1 MINVSVIVPVYNTE
15 KYLKRCLDSLVNQSL
30 KEIEIPN
37 SLMSF
42 LGRNEQPL
50 FAVKTVRDAAMFT
63 DKKILICDKQGI
75 TGKKTEYYAIPYSK
89 IVTYAIET
97 AGHFDLDSE
106 IKLFLTGG
114 IEIEMKFL
122 RGKNMDELLKRVF
135 NVINE
140 YVTM

>member
-1 MINVSVIVPVYNTE
+1 MEVENKKIFNFYGEV
-15 KYLKRCLDSLVNQSL
+15 
-30 KEIEIPN
+30 EIPR
-37 SLMSF
+37 SLMDF
-42 LGRNEQPL
+42 VGRNEQPL
-50 FAVKTVRDAAMFT
+50 FAVKTVRDAALFT

-106 IKLFLTGG
+106 IKLFLAGG
-114 IEIEMKFL
+114 IEIEMNFL
-122 RGKNMDELLKRVF
+122 KGKNMDQLLGKVF

>member
-1 MINVSVIVPVYNTE
+1 MDEMS
-15 KYLKRCLDSLVNQSL
+15 KKRIFNFYG
-30 KEIEIPN
+30 EIEIPQ
-37 SLMSF
+37 SLMTF
-42 LGRNEQPL
+42 VARNEQPL
-50 FAVKTVRDAAMFT
+50 FAVKTIRDAALFT

-89 IVTYAIET
+89 IVTYSIET

-122 RGKNMDELLKRVF
+122 KGKSMDQLLGKVF
-135 NVINE
+135 SVINE
-140 YVTM
+140 YVMI

>member
-1 MINVSVIVPVYNTE
+1 MEDQTNNN
-15 KYLKRCLDSLVNQSL
+15 KRVFNFYG
-30 KEIEIPN
+30 EVEIPK
-37 SLMSF
+37 SLLYFVS
-42 LGRNEQPL
+42 RNEQPL
-50 FAVKTVRDAAMFT
+50 FSVKTVRDAALFT

-97 AGHFDLDSE
+97 AGHFDMDSE

-114 IEIEMKFL
+114 IEIEMNFL
-122 RGKNMDELLKRVF
+122 RGKNMDQLLKKVF

-140 YVTM
+140 YVTLSNG

>member
-1 MINVSVIVPVYNTE
+1 MEDQTNNN
-15 KYLKRCLDSLVNQSL
+15 KRVFNFYG
-30 KEIEIPN
+30 EVEIPK
-37 SLMSF
+37 SLLYFVS
-42 LGRNEQPL
+42 RNEQPL
-50 FAVKTVRDAAMFT
+50 FTVKTVRDAALFT

-97 AGHFDLDSE
+97 AGHFDMDSE

-114 IEIEMKFL
+114 IEIEMNLL
-122 RGKNMDELLKRVF
+122 RGKNMDQLLKKVF

-140 YVTM
+140 YVTLSDG

>member
-1 MINVSVIVPVYNTE
+1 MEDQTNNN
-15 KYLKRCLDSLVNQSL
+15 KRVFNFYG
-30 KEIEIPN
+30 EVEIPK
-37 SLMSF
+37 SLLYFVS
-42 LGRNEQPL
+42 RYEQPL
-50 FAVKTVRDAAMFT
+50 FAVKTVRDAALFT

-97 AGHFDLDSE
+97 AGHFDMDSE

-114 IEIEMKFL
+114 IEIEMNFL
-122 RGKNMDELLKRVF
+122 RGKNMDQLLKKVF

-140 YVTM
+140 YVTLSNG

>member
-1 MINVSVIVPVYNTE
+1 MEGQTNNKRVFNFYGEVEISKSLLSFVSV
-15 KYLKRCLDSLVNQSL
+15 
-30 KEIEIPN
+30 
-37 SLMSF
+37 
-42 LGRNEQPL
+42 NENPL
-50 FAVKTVRDAAMFT
+50 FAVKTVRDAALFT

-97 AGHFDLDSE
+97 AGHFDMDSE

-114 IEIEMKFL
+114 IEIEMNFL
-122 RGKNMDELLKRVF
+122 RGKNMDQLLKKVF

-140 YVTM
+140 YVTL

>member
-1 MINVSVIVPVYNTE
+1 MEDQTNN
-15 KYLKRCLDSLVNQSL
+15 KRVFNFYG
-30 KEIEIPN
+30 EVEIPK
-37 SLMSF
+37 SVLSF
-42 LGRNEQPL
+42 VSRNENPL
-50 FAVKTVRDAAMFT
+50 FAVKTVRDAALFT

-97 AGHFDLDSE
+97 AGHFDMDSE

-114 IEIEMKFL
+114 IEIEMNFL
-122 RGKNMDELLKRVF
+122 RGKNMDQLLKKVF

-140 YVTM
+140 YVTL